1 MSFGACA
8 PPIMKKPNNARPTQ
22 KKLRCP
28 ECGKTF
34 TAPQGLSGHMRYIHG
49 FKKGTPAASN
59 GSHQAAPPSN
69 KVAEV
74 AAPAPAAAQ
83 PLSAPSPDASVSALR
98 TGARE
103 YLVAAVDIL
112 RKRDREIEDNILRLE
127 ALRAEKEAV
136 GRELEA
142 VNAALRTFDAA
153 TGRGD

>member
-1 MSFGACA
+1 
-8 PPIMKKPNNARPTQ
+8 
-22 KKLRCP
+22 
-28 ECGKTF
+28 
-34 TAPQGLSGHMRYIHG
+34 MRYIHG
-49 FKKGTPAASN
+49 VRKGASAPASAN
-59 GSHQAAPPSN
+59 GAHETALPVTTMPA
-69 KVAEV
+69 V
-74 AAPAPAAAQ
+74 AAPAPAPTAQ
-83 PLSAPSPDASVSALR
+83 PASVPTADANVSALR